1 VTDSWLS
8 PPEPVVPLSQLP
20 PQPGRPRTKVLHVIT
35 RFEAGAG
42 GNTLLSA
49 MGMDPERYDM
59 WIAGC
64 DGGPLWER
72 AERTGIHTVRLR
84 RLRHEISPVNDAA
97 VLLELVRLIRRERF
111 AIVHAHSA
119 KGGFLGRLAAWLC
132 RVPVVLYTLHGRDP
146 WWPGGPAAS
155 AEPMAGLMAPTRR
168 RSFLALERSLRSVTD
183 GFIAVA
189 PQVARDAIEG
199 RIARAGSVAV
209 APSAI
214 DLDSIPMDPDPTVRT
229 EFEIPLGVPVV
240 GMVGRLDEQKAP
252 LDFVRM
258 AAIVQGRR
266 PDARFIVVGAG
277 RLEDRVR
284 EEVRRSGLNALI
296 TGFRSDAPR
305 IASTFDVFVVS
316 SLYEGVGRSVTEAL
330 ASARP
335 VVATAVDGI
344 VDLIRPGGNGLLAP
358 AGDPEA
364 LAACVLWLLDH
375 PEDARRMGEQ
385 GRAYVRLLFEP
396 AQMCAT
402 LDRVYSR
409 FLGSEPKS
417 RPHEIASRGPSG
429 AGSIPVPN
437 GSGSGSSSA
446 PASRIGASELAHG

>member
-1 VTDSWLS
+1 VTLSWLS
-8 PPEPVVPLSQLP
+8 PPAPIVPSSLLP
-20 PQPGRPRTKVLHVIT
+20 PQPGPPRTKVLHVIT

-49 MGMDPERYDM
+49 MGMDPERYDV

-64 DGGPLWER
+64 DGGPLWDR
-72 AERTGIHTVRLR
+72 AERAGIHTVRLS

-97 VLLELVRLIRRERF
+97 VLLELVRLVRRERF
-111 AIVHAHSA
+111 TIVHAHSA

-132 RVPVVLYTLHGRDP
+132 RVPVILYTLHGRDP

-155 AEPMAGLMAPTRR
+155 AGHMAGLMSPTRK

-189 PQVARDAIEG
+189 PQVARDAIDG
-199 RIARAGSVAV
+199 RIARAGSVSV

-214 DLDSIPMDPDPTVRT
+214 DIDSIPMDPDPTVRS
-229 EFEIPLGVPVV
+229 EFEIPLGAPVV

-258 AAIVQGRR
+258 AAIVQSRR
-266 PDARFIVVGAG
+266 PDVRFMVVGAG
-277 RLEDRVR
+277 ELEDRVR
-284 EEVRRSGLNALI
+284 EEARRSGLNALV

-305 IASTFDVFVVS
+305 IASAFDVFVVS

-344 VDLIRPGGNGLLAP
+344 VDLIRPGGNGLLAQ

-375 PEDARRMGEQ
+375 PDDARRMGEQ
-385 GRAYVRLLFEP
+385 GRAYVRSLFDP
-396 AQMCAT
+396 AAMCAT
-402 LDRVYSR
+402 LDRIYSR
-409 FLGSEPKS
+409 FLGSEPMS
-417 RPHEIASRGPSG
+417 RPHDLEIPGPSG
-429 AGSIPVPN
+429 AGSNPVPIET
-437 GSGSGSSSA
+437 GSGSSSDA
-446 PASRIGASELAHG
+446 PSRIGASELAHG

>member
-1 VTDSWLS
+1 MTESW
-8 PPEPVVPLSQLP
+8 PPPPAPVVPLSALP
-20 PQPGRPRTKVLHVIT
+20 PQPDLPRTKVLHVIT

-49 MGMDPERYDM
+49 MGMDAERYHV

-64 DGGPLWER
+64 DGGSLWER
-72 AERTGIHTVRLR
+72 AERAGIHTVRLG

-97 VLLELVRLIRRERF
+97 ALVELVRLIRRERF
-111 AIVHAHSA
+111 TIVHAHSA

-132 RVPVVLYTLHGRDP
+132 RVPVVIYTLHGRDP
-146 WWPGGPAAS
+146 WWPGASEAS
-155 AEPMAGLMAPTRR
+155 ADPMARLMPPFKK
-168 RSFLALERSLRSVTD
+168 RSFLALERSLRSMTD

-189 PQVARDAIEG
+189 PQVARAAIDG
-199 RIARAGSVAV
+199 RIARAGSVAL

-214 DLDSIPMDPDPTVRT
+214 DVDSIPMDADPTVRT
-229 EFEIPLGVPVV
+229 EFGIPSDVPVV

-258 AAIVQGRR
+258 AAIVQSLR
-266 PDARFIVVGAG
+266 PDVRFVVVGAG
-277 RLEDRVR
+277 QLEDRVR
-284 EEVRRSGLNALI
+284 DEVRRSGLNALF

-305 IASTFDVFVVS
+305 IASAFDVFVVS

-344 VDLIRPGGNGLLAP
+344 VDLIRPGGNGLLAQ

-375 PEDARRMGEQ
+375 PHDARRMAEQ
-385 GRAYVRLLFEP
+385 GRAYVRRLFDP
-396 AQMCAT
+396 TQMCAT
-402 LDRVYSR
+402 LDRIYSR
-409 FLGSEPKS
+409 FLGSEPIS
-417 RPHEIASRGPSG
+417 RPHDLEIPGPSG
-429 AGSIPVPN
+429 AGSNPVPIET
-437 GSGSGSSSA
+437 GSGSSSA
-446 PASRIGASELAHG
+446 APSRIGASELAHG